1 MASITTTD
9 ENMIVNRDY
18 TDNFAIK
25 ESAMNNLAQKYFG
38 DEDISTLNVGVLGF
52 TLEQIAN
59 ITEDSFNTMAILI
72 NEAFPNKAVI
82 PEDIY
87 SHAAIFQIDNTFT
100 ACAQCS
106 FVMLLNQ
113 EEILSHATTK
123 NNRKVFYLDKR
134 MIISVEDIPFTLD
147 YDIQI
152 EAQKK
157 NVTGV
162 DLEYNFSAKY
172 VLDSKNAISNVNDPY
187 LKIRK
192 LPDGNLLLMFTAHQ
206 VERTEIFDSITMNTK
221 VNYPV
226 KTYSF
231 EDGLSGFDI
240 FYRAPADKE
249 WTQLDRRIKFSLPI
263 KTPFCYYKLKD
274 EQTLE
279 ITFSSRDGYFQP
291 EFNSELRIVMYT
303 TKGEAGKFPVYNGT
317 HVEVQANAET
327 YDYND
332 DITIAVKP
340 TSDSAGASA
349 KMSLEALQALTVE
362 SYSNATEISSEND
375 LYNYFMNF
383 KYRYGNEIKVIKRRD
398 DITERLFSAFLLIK
412 NEDYIY
418 PTNTLHLDLQYSDY
432 DDNEEDNRFTLKPGH
447 VFTYQDGSMDT
458 MKLIPNVWAWQ
469 TEDVQKLMEQY
480 PFIYTNPFLISMSK
494 NPNLIGLY
502 NTLVNQNVQLDYVSA
517 NDDSFMQ
524 FITSKIE
531 VTRTLEE
538 DSAYDMKVSIIPSSS
553 LDEYVFNLGTHEGNY
568 VRVVAAFC
576 NASKEEVGYIELLPT
591 EINPDDKSN
600 VTFSARLKTNDVI
613 TSTGYFPIT
622 NAIKVNEKSDYVY
635 IPIKDAQVNIYILY
649 DDALTDQNRFS
660 SYMDDMKYFVVTNT
674 YSNKNNPLTFIEPM
688 NMMRS
693 TVTFSNIGTQEDPIV
708 NCHLSLLPVVKASI
722 VGDVDNFKFFIE
734 RLNANYTYITE
745 CSDILRNNTNID
757 VKFYNTYGKSINY
770 CIGDE
775 EELIDRVNLTIKFQV
790 TLYNGADEITVRR
803 DLTNFIKQFVEK
815 VNVENGGNDLYI
827 SNLIREIENNFST
840 VHYQKFL
847 GINEYDTNYQTI
859 SIKEPDLNNLSKEER
874 RNYVPEVLVVEPEN
888 ILLSI
893 ITN

>member
-1 MASITTTD
+1 MATVTTTD
-9 ENMIVNRDY
+9 ENIVVNRDY
-18 TDNFAIK
+18 TDNFSVK
-25 ESAMNNLAQKYFG
+25 DTAMKNLAEKYFG

-59 ITEDSFNTMAILI
+59 LTEDSFNTMSILI
-72 NEAFPNKAVI
+72 NEAFPNKAII

-100 ACAQCS
+100 ACSQCA

-113 EEILSHATTK
+113 EEILSHATTIS
-123 NNRKVFYLDKR
+123 NRKIFYLDKR
-134 MIISVEDIPFTLD
+134 MIISVEGIPFTLD

-152 EAQKK
+152 IAQKQ

-162 DLEYNFSAKY
+162 ETEYNFSAKY
-172 VLDSKNAISNVNDPY
+172 VLDSKNSISNINDPY

-192 LPDGNLLLMFTAHQ
+192 LPDGNLLLMFIVHQ
-206 VERTEIFDSITMNTK
+206 VERTEIFDSITTNTK

-231 EDGLSGFDI
+231 EDDLSGFDI
-240 FYRAPADKE
+240 FYKAPSDKT
-249 WTQLDRRIKFSLPI
+249 WTQLDTRIKFSLPI

-303 TKGEAGKFPVYNGT
+303 TKGDAGKFPVYNGT
-317 HVEVQANAET
+317 HIEVQANSET

-418 PTNTLHLDLQYSDY
+418 PTNTLHLDLGYDDY
-432 DDNEEDNRFTLKPGH
+432 DDNDNDNRFTLKPGH
-447 VFTYQDGSMDT
+447 VFAYKDGSMDT
-458 MKLIPNVWAWQ
+458 MKLIPDVWAWQ
-469 TEDVQKLMEQY
+469 TDAVQELMKQY
-480 PFIYTNPFLISMSK
+480 PFVYTNPFLISMSK
-494 NPNLIGLY
+494 TPNLIGLY
-502 NTLVNQNVQLDYVSA
+502 NTLVNQTVQLDYVSA
-517 NDDSFMQ
+517 NDDSFVQ
-524 FITSKIE
+524 FITSKIDI
-531 VTRTLEE
+531 TRTLEE
-538 DSAYDMKVSIIPSSS
+538 ESAYEMSVSIIPTSS
-553 LDEYVFNLGTHEGNY
+553 LEEYVFNLGTSQGNY

-576 NASKEEVGYIELLPT
+576 NMAGEEVGYIELLPK

-600 VTFSARLKTNDVI
+600 VTFSARLETNDVVS
-613 TSTGYFPIT
+613 STGYFPIT
-622 NAIKVNEKSDYVY
+622 NALRTDGKEDDVHV
-635 IPIKDAQVNIYILY
+635 PIKDAQVNIYILY
-649 DDALTDQNRFS
+649 DDALTEQNRFS
-660 SYMDDMKYFVVTNT
+660 GFFDDMTYFVVTNV
-674 YSNKNNPLTFIEPM
+674 YSNRNAPLTFIEPL

-693 TVTFSNIGTQEDPIV
+693 TVTFSNVGTPDEPIV
-708 NCHLSLLPVVKASI
+708 NSHLSLLPVVKASVVSDI
-722 VGDVDNFKFFIE
+722 KNFKFFIE

-745 CSDILRNNTNID
+745 CTDILRNNTNID
-757 VKFYNTYGKSINY
+757 IKFYNTYGKSINY
-770 CIGDE
+770 CIGDGD
-775 EELIDRVNLTIKFQV
+775 ELIDRVNLTIKFQI
-790 TLYNGADEITVRR
+790 TLYDGADEITVRR
-803 DLTNFIKQFVEK
+803 DLTNFIKQFVER
-815 VNVENGGNDLYI
+815 VNVENGGNNLYI
-827 SNLIREIENNFST
+827 SNLIREIENTFGS

-847 GINEYDTNYQTI
+847 GINDYDTSYQTI
-859 SIKEPDLNNLSKEER
+859 SIKEPDLNNLPKNER